1 MPLVVKGLRSFTG
14 GMPQRLLDNYRKWQ
28 MHDLVELLKGLW
40 KELKRHFRSI
50 TVISN
55 SLLERLCNRATLSEQ
70 EYDNLQQFTDL
81 FTDIKSQATYLP
93 GHGYLNY
100 PNAIQPIT

>member
-1 MPLVVKGLRSFTG
+1 MNNRLR
-14 GMPQRLLDNYRKWQ
+14 
-28 MHDLVELLKGLW
+28 
-40 KELKRHFRSI
+40 
-50 TVISN
+50 
-55 SLLERLCNRATLSEQ
+55 NRATLSEQ

-81 FTDIKSQATYLP
+81 CTDIKSQATYLP